1 MSTNYVTANGVRIA
15 WDQFGDPTHPAIML
29 IMGLGTQMI
38 AWPVQMC
45 EALAAH
51 GYRVVR
57 FDNRDIGLS
66 EKFSDTKQPSIAG
79 LALRR
84 KLNLPATVPYTLNDM
99 ADDAIGLMD
108 ALDISR
114 AHIVGASMG
123 GMIAQLVTAKVPL
136 RAISLTSIMSSSGK
150 PSLPQAKPH
159 IMAKLLKS
167 PPQGDE
173 LIEHRMSVIRLIGSQ
188 KYPMSEEKLRE
199 KVLASY
205 NRNSNP
211 PGVLRQMAAI
221 VHNGSRVKALRTI
234 TTPTLVIHGREDP
247 LVPVEA
253 GIDTARNI
261 ANSKLSIIDGMGH
274 DLPEQ
279 LLPTIVDLIAVH
291 VNGQAA

>member
-1 MSTNYVTANGVRIA
+1 MSTNYVTANGIRIA
-15 WDQFGDPTHPAIML
+15 WDDFGDATHPAIVL

-38 AWPVQMC
+38 AWPVEMC
-45 EALAAH
+45 EQLAAH
-51 GYRVVR
+51 GFRVVR

-66 EKFSDTKQPSIAG
+66 EKFDHAKQPSIPAVV
-79 LALRR
+79 LRS
-84 KLNLPATVPYTLNDM
+84 KLNLPGSVPYTLNDM
-99 ADDAIGLMD
+99 ADDAIGLLD
-108 ALDISR
+108 ALDINR

-136 RAISLTSIMSSSGK
+136 RAISLTSIMSSSGE
-150 PSLPQAKPH
+150 PSLPQAKAH
-159 IMAKLLKS
+159 ILAKLLKS
-167 PPQGDE
+167 PPQGDA
-173 LIEHRMSVIRLIGSQ
+173 LIEHRMDVIRTIGSQ
-188 KYPMSEEKLRE
+188 KYPMDEDKLRE

-221 VHNGSRVKALRTI
+221 VHHGSRVKALRTI

-274 DLPEQ
+274 DLPGQ
-279 LLPTIVDLIAVH
+279 LLPTIVDLIASH

>member
-1 MSTNYVTANGVRIA
+1 MSTNYLTANGVRIA
-15 WDQFGDPTHPAIML
+15 WDDFGDPAHPAIIL

-45 EALAAH
+45 EQLAAH
-51 GYRVVR
+51 GFRVIR

-66 EKFSDTKQPSIAG
+66 EKFSQAKQPSITK
-79 LALRR
+79 LALLR
-84 KLNLPATVPYTLNDM
+84 KFKLPASVPYTLNDM
-99 ADDAIGLMD
+99 ADDVIGVLD
-108 ALDISR
+108 ALDIHR

-123 GMIAQLVTAKVPL
+123 GMIAQLVAAKAPL

-159 IMAKLLKS
+159 ILASLLKS

-173 LIEHRMSVIRLIGSQ
+173 LIEHRMKVIRMIGSQ
-188 KYPMSEEKLRE
+188 QYPMTEAKLRD

-211 PGVLRQMAAI
+211 PGVLRHMAAI
-221 VHNGSRVKALRTI
+221 VHSGSRVKVLRTI
-234 TTPTLVIHGREDP
+234 TTPTLVIHGRDDP

-261 ANSKLSIIDGMGH
+261 ANSKLNIIDGMGH

-279 LLPTIVDLIAVH
+279 LIPTIVELIATH
-291 VNGQAA
+291 ARSQAA